1 MTAALISE
9 NGNERRIA
17 SDSSRCEPVVFYG
30 SHRLCNVF
38 NESGLS
44 YAFTSVFSGDRC
56 GVERKKDR
64 PFCSESDVINPFVNH
79 RGVTV
84 LGYLPWNNPLTLE
97 SILFGVAS
105 AVMLSSTVLWFSSFH
120 TVMTSDKLVFLFGK
134 TLPALGLM
142 LSMSLR
148 FVPKFNAEL
157 REVRN
162 AQRLLFPEKSGLI
175 PRIKNAVRVLSVMI
189 SRALEDSLETAD
201 SMKARGYGLKGRTA
215 YSRYR
220 MTGQDWFLLSVT
232 IVLTAAIAV
241 FCFCKTA
248 RFRYYPSVTQL
259 KSAADTFIFYGTYAV
274 LLLIPL
280 ILTVGEGIR
289 WRKYESNI

>member
-1 MTAALISE
+1 MRGGLQAIHPAVSLFYFTAVIVFAMFLMNPVCLTLSLLCSAATAVVLNGRKTVLFALKVILPLALLA
-9 NGNERRIA
+9 I
-17 SDSSRCEPVVFYG
+17 
-30 SHRLCNVF
+30 
-38 NESGLS
+38 
-44 YAFTSVFSGDRC
+44 
-56 GVERKKDR
+56 
-64 PFCSESDVINPFVNH
+64 VINPFINH

>member
-1 MTAALISE
+1 MRGGLQAIHPAVSLLYFTAVIVFAMFLMNPVCLTLSLLCSAATAVVLNGRKTVLFALKVILPLALLA
-9 NGNERRIA
+9 I
-17 SDSSRCEPVVFYG
+17 
-30 SHRLCNVF
+30 
-38 NESGLS
+38 
-44 YAFTSVFSGDRC
+44 
-56 GVERKKDR
+56 
-64 PFCSESDVINPFVNH
+64 VINPFVNH

-105 AVMLSSTVLWFSSFH
+105 TVMLSSTVLWFSSFH

>member
-1 MTAALISE
+1 MRGGLQAIHPAVSLLYFTAVIVFAMFLMNPVCLTLSLLCSAATAVVLNGRKTVLFALKVIWPLALLA
-9 NGNERRIA
+9 I
-17 SDSSRCEPVVFYG
+17 VV
-30 SHRLCNVF
+30 
-38 NESGLS
+38 
-44 YAFTSVFSGDRC
+44 
-56 GVERKKDR
+56 
-64 PFCSESDVINPFVNH
+64 NPFVNH

-175 PRIKNAVRVLSVMI
+175 PRIKSAVRVLSVMI

>member
-1 MTAALISE
+1 MRGGLQAIHPAVSLLYFTAVIVFAMFLMNPVCLTLSLLCSAATAVVLNGRKTVLFALKVILPLALLA
-9 NGNERRIA
+9 I
-17 SDSSRCEPVVFYG
+17 
-30 SHRLCNVF
+30 
-38 NESGLS
+38 
-44 YAFTSVFSGDRC
+44 
-56 GVERKKDR
+56 
-64 PFCSESDVINPFVNH
+64 VINPFINH

-148 FVPKFNAEL
+148 FVPKFNEEL

>member
-1 MTAALISE
+1 MRGGLQAIHPAVSLLYFTAVIVFAMFLMNPVCLTLSLLCSAATAVVLNGRKTVLFALKVILPLALLA
-9 NGNERRIA
+9 I
-17 SDSSRCEPVVFYG
+17 
-30 SHRLCNVF
+30 
-38 NESGLS
+38 
-44 YAFTSVFSGDRC
+44 
-56 GVERKKDR
+56 
-64 PFCSESDVINPFVNH
+64 VINPFVNH

-142 LSMSLR
+142 LSMLLR

>member
-1 MTAALISE
+1 MRGGLQAIHPAVSLFYFTAVIVFAMFLMNPVCLTLSLLCSAATAVVLNGRKTVLFALKVILPLALLA
-9 NGNERRIA
+9 I
-17 SDSSRCEPVVFYG
+17 
-30 SHRLCNVF
+30 
-38 NESGLS
+38 
-44 YAFTSVFSGDRC
+44 
-56 GVERKKDR
+56 
-64 PFCSESDVINPFVNH
+64 VINPFVNH

-175 PRIKNAVRVLSVMI
+175 PRIKSAVRVLSVMI

-248 RFRYYPSVTQL
+248 RFRYYPSITQL